1 MKLDLLVEPSVIG
14 LGPFHIAVGINDR
27 VWIHEIGE
35 TGMCSCALKG
45 KYF

>member
-45 KYF
+45 K